1 MIRKLLT
8 SLSKWQNQEDGV
20 AATEFALVVPMLALL
35 LVGIYDFGIYIN
47 QQMKLENAARASAEY
62 LMRGGDSDDLST
74 VVINNIVEDSNGIT
88 ITSDDVC
95 ECSGGGTVSCGS
107 DESCDDSYKR
117 RYRSVLLTQNYEPF
131 FDFPG
136 IPDSLEL
143 TGHARVQV
151 Q

>member
-1 MIRKLLT
+1 MHR
-8 SLSKWQNQEDGV
+8 WRHQEDGV

-62 LMRGGDSDDLST
+62 LMRGGDANDIST
-74 VVINNIVEDSNGIT
+74 AIVNNIVADNNGIT
-88 ITSDDVC
+88 FTSNEVC
-95 ECSGGGTVSCGS
+95 ECAGGTTVSCGS
-107 DESCDDSYKR
+107 NGSCDDGYKR
-117 RYRSVLLTQNYEPF
+117 RYRSVLLTQTYEPF

-136 IPDSLEL
+136 IPDNLEL